1 MIIEKMLDHNIMS
14 FFLHIIGSYIPPSFV
29 SFPTASLFRAFIVQI
44 ISLYLLFAIEKLKE
58 NWNDSEILPDAIL
71 LDLNMPVMDGWQF
84 LDEFIHLPIKKE
96 ISIFIMTSSID
107 PADIEMAK
115 KYDVI
120 KDYIMKPITAN
131 KLDMLCK
138 LISKIN

>member
-1 MIIEKMLDHNIMS
+1 MKNKLTYIIDDDKLTVKLMS
-14 FFLHIIGSYIPPSFV
+14 ILISKSKFCEEIHSFNN
-29 SFPTASLFRAFIVQI
+29 AQ
-44 ISLYLLFAIEKLKE
+44 FAIDKLKE
-58 NWNDSEILPDAIL
+58 NWNETDILPDAIL

-84 LDEFIHLPIKKE
+84 LDEFVHLPIKKE

-138 LISKIN
+138 LMSKIN

>member
-1 MIIEKMLDHNIMS
+1 MKNKLTYIIDDDKLTVKLMS
-14 FFLHIIGSYIPPSFV
+14 ILISKSNFCEEIHSFNN
-29 SFPTASLFRAFIVQI
+29 AQL
-44 ISLYLLFAIEKLKE
+44 AIDKLKE
-58 NWNDSEILPDAIL
+58 NRNNSSILPDAIL

-84 LDEFIHLPIKKE
+84 LDEFIHLPIEKE

-131 KLDMLCK
+131 KLEMLCK
-138 LISKIN
+138 LIAELD

>member
-1 MIIEKMLDHNIMS
+1 MKNKLTYIIDDDKLTVKLMS
-14 FFLHIIGSYIPPSFV
+14 ILISKNKFCEEIESFNN
-29 SFPTASLFRAFIVQI
+29 AQ
-44 ISLYLLFAIEKLKE
+44 FAIDKLKE

-120 KDYIMKPITAN
+120 KDYIMKPITAQ
-131 KLDMLCK
+131 KLDTLCK

>member
-1 MIIEKMLDHNIMS
+1 MKNKLTYIIDDDKLTVKLMS
-14 FFLHIIGSYIPPSFV
+14 ILISKSKFCEEIHSFNN
-29 SFPTASLFRAFIVQI
+29 AQ
-44 ISLYLLFAIEKLKE
+44 FAIDKLKE
-58 NWNDSEILPDAIL
+58 NWDDSEILPDAIL